1 MSVKDQIRIL
11 CATLNISRAEL
22 AKRMDM
28 KPQSLNDKL
37 TRNTLTPDDLK
48 AIATVLE
55 CEYVGS
61 FILPDGRRIDY

>member
-22 AKRMDM
+22 AKRLNM

-48 AIATVLE
+48 AIANAVE
-55 CEYVGS
+55 CEYIGAFV
-61 FILPDGRRIDY
+61 LKDGQRIEY

>member
-11 CATLNISRAEL
+11 CATLDISRAEL
-22 AKRMDM
+22 AKRIGM

-48 AIATVLE
+48 EIANALE
-55 CEYVGS
+55 CEYVGA
-61 FILPDGRRIDY
+61 FILRDGQRIEY

>member
-22 AKRMDM
+22 AKRMNM

-48 AIATVLE
+48 AIAAAVD

-61 FILPDGRRIDY
+61 FILKDGQKIEY